1 MLTEFADELLRP
13 PVLASK
19 TPKYSLVCL
28 VHVQGLEQMLK
39 RVGGPKL
46 QLKPEVETVLTELAD
61 ELLGQALSFGC
72 SMARQRQ
79 KNGASAEEQALQPA
93 DVAAFLEHSWSVLT
107 HIMPNQLHAHMPSL
121 FLITLLTISVQF
133 SNQCPGCIWVHL
145 S

>member
-1 MLTEFADELLRP
+1 
-13 PVLASK
+13 
-19 TPKYSLVCL
+19 
-28 VHVQGLEQMLK
+28 MLK

-93 DVAAFLEHSWSVLT
+93 DVAAFLEHSWSVLMY
-107 HIMPNQLHAHMPSL
+107 IMPNQLHAHMPS
-121 FLITLLTISVQF
+121 FCLITLLTISVPL

-145 S
+145 SQ